1 MDLYI
6 KQTLQQAITAH
17 KEGKVQD
24 AECFYRA
31 ILKSEPNHADANH
44 QLGLLTVSAN
54 KVDMAL
60 PMLKIALEANP
71 KNEQFWLSYIDA
83 LIKEKEFD
91 NASLVLEQAKKQ
103 GLGGAKLNSLES
115 QLGSIILPQNI
126 NFEAPSQQKINS
138 LLEHY
143 RNGRY
148 SDAEHLAVFIT
159 KQFPQHQLS

>member
-71 KNEQFWLSYIDA
+71 KSEQF
-83 LIKEKEFD
+83 
-91 NASLVLEQAKKQ
+91 
-103 GLGGAKLNSLES
+103 
-115 QLGSIILPQNI
+115 
-126 NFEAPSQQKINS
+126 
-138 LLEHY
+138 
-143 RNGRY
+143 
-148 SDAEHLAVFIT
+148 
-159 KQFPQHQLS
+159 